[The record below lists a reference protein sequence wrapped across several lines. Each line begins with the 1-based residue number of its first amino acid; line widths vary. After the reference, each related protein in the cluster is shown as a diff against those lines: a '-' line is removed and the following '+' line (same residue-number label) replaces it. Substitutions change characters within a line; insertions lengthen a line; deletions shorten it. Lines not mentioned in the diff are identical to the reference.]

1 MGELMW
7 ESLHTISSVFW
18 RGKVSTRFRVRFDVG
33 ELMWESLHTILSVFW
48 HDFERVLTMWE
59 SFHAISS
66 VF

>member
-1 MGELMW
+1 M
-7 ESLHTISSVFW
+7 
-18 RGKVSTRFRVRFDVG
+18 G